1 MGHSKEFPP
10 WWDHSYDDTG
20 RLIRKDVRDAAAK
33 VWGRVCQQVQR
44 ILGDI
49 EDAGELLEK
58 AVYAVSKYLN
68 RHGAET
74 QDPSGLLIVA
84 VNRLAQRLRRQ
95 RGRVELLGEN
105 AEFDLLLHAH
115 DWTEEVDRRL
125 FIEKLVRCLRPET
138 RGILRLRME
147 GFEWSEIARM
157 LKMDAA
163 KLRLSFWREV
173 RNAHLKMLRGDIQGI

>member
-10 WWDHSYDDTG
+10 WWDHRYDDTG

-68 RHGAET
+68 RHGAEA

-84 VNRLAQRLRRQ
+84 VNRLAQIGRASCRE
-95 RGRVELLGEN
+95 RVEV
-105 AEFDLLLHAH
+105 
-115 DWTEEVDRRL
+115 W
-125 FIEKLVRCLRPET
+125 
-138 RGILRLRME
+138 
-147 GFEWSEIARM
+147 
-157 LKMDAA
+157 
-163 KLRLSFWREV
+163 
-173 RNAHLKMLRGDIQGI
+173 